1 MSESKQDLIS
11 ALRSAAQVFGY
22 QYSEI
27 VEEEGAG
34 ATDWEMCLTKSE
46 IGSLLALKEAIGI
59 LKGIPYEKVKGWL
72 EDGTL
77 PDFRTLGVNLSGYKV
92 DTVDIATMFVEKR
105 VNEERSLAETVH
117 AAAMSIYGGVP
128 TNTGSRKVADVF
140 YREEAY
146 KVCKI
151 AEFIVARGL
160 Q

>member
-1 MSESKQDLIS
+1 MNASKEDLVS
-11 ALRSAAQVFGY
+11 MFGSAAAVFGWRY
-22 QYSEI
+22 KDL
-27 VEEEGAG
+27 VEGEGSS

-46 IGSLLALKEAIGI
+46 IESLPALREAIGI
-59 LKGIPYEKVKGWL
+59 LKKIPYEKVKGWL
-72 EDGTL
+72 EDGIL
-77 PDFRTLGVNLSGYKV
+77 PDFRTLCEDISGYKV

-117 AAAMSIYGGVP
+117 EAAMLIYGRVP
-128 TNTGSRKVADVF
+128 KNTESRKVADVF

-160 Q
+160 